1 MSLLTLSFTLGF
13 VVVALLLSLW
23 LKLGLERDLVIA
35 TIRSAIQL
43 IAIGYIL
50 KIVFKLNNP
59 LFIVLMIALMVGV
72 ATQNAAR
79 RGQGLAGVWWKI
91 LIAIA
96 ITECVTQGLLVG
108 FRITPW
114 APKFVIPISGM
125 IVGNAMIASGLLLN
139 RLKSETMG
147 HHQEIRAILALG
159 GTPKQAIGPF
169 LKQAIR
175 ASMIPTIDSA
185 KTTGLVQLP
194 GMMTGQIIAGA
205 DPVQAVRYQLLILF
219 SFMASAAITSIVLG
233 FVTYPSLFS
242 QYQQLVVTPD

>member
-1 MSLLTLSFTLGF
+1 MTLLTLSFTLGF

-139 RLKSETMG
+139 RLKSEARG

-159 GTPKQAIGPF
+159 GTPKQAIMPF

-205 DPVQAVRYQLLILF
+205 DPIQAVRYQLLILF